1 MMSAT
6 TDEFEGLMDFSELIS
21 EYAKAAENVLDELEI
36 TAKEFVNDLLK
47 LPKPKSN
54 IVKGGYTHMIDT
66 FTFRNNGKD
75 IEVGWGKYYGRMVE
89 DGTTKMSA
97 KPHMIP
103 LYESNKEQYM
113 NNFMKRNNLI

>member
-1 MMSAT
+1 MMSTT

-21 EYAKAAENVLDELEI
+21 EYAKVAENVLDELEI

-66 FTFRNNGKD
+66 FTLRNNGKD
-75 IEVGWGKYYGRMVE
+75 IEVGWGKYYGRMIE

-97 KPHMIP
+97 QPHMIP

>member
-1 MMSAT
+1 MMSTT

-21 EYAKAAENVLDELEI
+21 EYAKVAENVLDELEI

-66 FTFRNNGKD
+66 FTLRNNGKD
-75 IEVGWGKYYGRMVE
+75 IEVGWSKYYGRMVE

-97 KPHMIP
+97 QPHMIP